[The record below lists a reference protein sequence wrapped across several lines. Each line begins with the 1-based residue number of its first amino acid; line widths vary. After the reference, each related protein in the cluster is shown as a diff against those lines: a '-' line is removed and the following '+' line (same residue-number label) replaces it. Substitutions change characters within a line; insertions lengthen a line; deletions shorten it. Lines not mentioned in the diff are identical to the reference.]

1 MTNTEAPS
9 AKGGR
14 RRRGWL
20 DRIET
25 VGNALPDPVFI
36 LLACIL
42 VLIAIS
48 VWAAAANWSAV
59 NPVTGERLVVESL
72 LSSQN
77 VGRFLGDMPQTL
89 TRFPPLGLVL
99 VVMIGA
105 AVAERSGLFAALL
118 GGGIR
123 RLPVR
128 FLTPA
133 VFLIGL
139 MSHHASDAAYVVLI
153 PLSAL
158 VYANLGRHPLTGIAI
173 AYAGISG
180 AFAGNIVP
188 GQFDVLMLGITTPA
202 AQLLDPGFTMNPLG
216 NWWFTLAI
224 GVVFTPVAWFI
235 TDRVVEPRLGKWEG
249 SGTAAADIEASGLGL
264 LGPAQKRGLRRA
276 GVAALLVVGLFA
288 ALCLWPGYTPLID
301 QTAEGPRRLAP
312 FYAALIAAFTI
323 LFMATGW
330 AYGAAAGTVKSHRD
344 IVRMM
349 GEGMKGMAPYIVLAF
364 FAAHFV
370 AMFSWSN
377 LGPVMA
383 VEGAQG
389 LKGLDLPL
397 PLLLVGL
404 LLVSS
409 ILDLVIGSASAKW
422 SAMAPVVV
430 PMLMLLGVSPEMT
443 TAAYRM
449 GDSIFN
455 IVTPLAS
462 NFPLV
467 LIMCQQW
474 IPKWGIGSMVAL
486 MLPYSAAFGV
496 TGLLLVLVW
505 VGFQLP
511 VGPGAPAAYELPAVS
526 QVSTQRPLS
535 PLSPLSPLASLP

>member
-1 MTNTEAPS
+1 MLNTEAPPVES
-9 AKGGR
+9 GR
-14 RRRGWL
+14 RKRNWL
-20 DRIET
+20 DRVEKA
-25 VGNALPDPVFI
+25 GNALPDPVFI
-36 LLACIL
+36 LVACIG
-42 VLIAIS
+42 VLIIISAI
-48 VWAAAANWSAV
+48 AAGMNWGAV
-59 NPVTGERLVVESL
+59 NPVTGEKLAVESL
-72 LSSQN
+72 LSSHN
-77 VGRFLGDMPQTL
+77 IARLLVDMPETM

-105 AVAERSGLFAALL
+105 AVAERSGLFAALM
-118 GGGIR
+118 GGGVR
-123 RLPVR
+123 RLPKS
-128 FLTPA
+128 LLSPA

-153 PLSAL
+153 PLAAL
-158 VYANLGRHPLTGIAI
+158 VYANLGRHPLAGIAV

-180 AFAGNIVP
+180 AFAGNLMP
-188 GQFDVLMLGITTPA
+188 GQFDVLMLGITAPA
-202 AQLLDPGFTMNPLG
+202 AQLLDPNFTVNPLG

-224 GVVFTPVAWFI
+224 GVVFTPIAWFV
-235 TDRVVEPRLGKWEG
+235 TDRIVEPRLGQWDG
-249 SGTAAADIEASGLGL
+249 SGAGAADVEAAGLGI
-264 LGPAQKRGLRRA
+264 LGPAQKRGLKLA
-276 GVAALLVVGLFA
+276 GLAALVIIALFT

-301 QTAEGPRRLAP
+301 QAAVGPKRLAP
-312 FYAALIAAFTI
+312 FYGALIAAFTMVFLI
-323 LFMATGW
+323 CGW
-330 AYGAAAGTVKSHRD
+330 VYGAAAGTVKSHRD
-344 IVRMM
+344 VVRMM
-349 GEGMKGMAPYIVLAF
+349 AEGMRGMAPYIVLAF

-383 VEGAQG
+383 VEGAEG
-389 LKGLDLPL
+389 LRGLHLPL

-409 ILDLVIGSASAKW
+409 VLDLVIGSASAKW

-443 TAAYRM
+443 TASYRM

-455 IVTPLAS
+455 IITPLAS

-474 IPKWGIGSMVAL
+474 KPKFGIGSMVAL
-486 MLPYSAAFGV
+486 MVPYSAAFGV
-496 TGLLLVLVW
+496 TGLLLVLAW

-511 VGPGAPAAYELPAVS
+511 VGPGAPAAYHLPVAAAAPHAPTTAV
-526 QVSTQRPLS
+526 V
-535 PLSPLSPLASLP
+535 AAAK

>member
-9 AKGGR
+9 VEGGR
-14 RRRGWL
+14 RRRNWL
-20 DRIET
+20 DRIEAA
-25 VGNALPDPVFI
+25 GNALPDPVFI

-42 VLIAIS
+42 ILIAVS
-48 VWAAAANWSAV
+48 AVAAAAGWSAV

-72 LSSQN
+72 LSSGN
-77 VGRFLGDMPQTL
+77 VGRLLVDMPETM

-105 AVAERSGLFAALL
+105 AVAERSGLFAALM
-118 GGGIR
+118 GGGVR
-123 RLPVR
+123 RLPKT
-128 FLTPA
+128 LLSPA

-158 VYANLGRHPLTGIAI
+158 VYANLGRHPLAGIAV

-188 GQFDVLMLGITTPA
+188 GQFDVLMLGITAPA
-202 AQLLDPGFTMNPLG
+202 AQLLDPGFAVNPLG

-224 GVVFTPVAWFI
+224 GVVFTPIAWFV
-235 TDRVVEPRLGKWEG
+235 TDRVVEPRLGKWDGEG
-249 SGTAAADIEASGLGL
+249 GGAADVEAAGLGV
-264 LGPAQKRGLRRA
+264 LGPAQKRGLIRA
-276 GVAALLVVGLFA
+276 GLGALTIVILFA
-288 ALCLWPGYTPLID
+288 ALSLWPGYTPLID
-301 QTAEGPRRLAP
+301 QDAVGPKRLAP
-312 FYAALIAAFTI
+312 FYGALIAAFTLVFLI
-323 LFMATGW
+323 SGW
-330 AYGAAAGTVKSHRD
+330 AYGAAVGTVKSHRD

-349 GEGMKGMAPYIVLAF
+349 AEGMKGMAPYIVLAF

-370 AMFSWSN
+370 AMFAWSN

-383 VEGAQG
+383 VEGAEG
-389 LKGLDLPL
+389 LRGLNLPL

-409 ILDLVIGSASAKW
+409 VLDLVIGSASAKW

-430 PMLMLLGVSPEMT
+430 PMLMLLGVSPEMA
-443 TAAYRM
+443 TASYRM

-474 IPKWGIGSMVAL
+474 MPKWGIGSMVAL
-486 MLPYSAAFGV
+486 MLPYSAAFGA
-496 TGLLLVLVW
+496 TGLLLILAW

-511 VGPGAPAAYELPAVS
+511 VGPGAPASYHLPAAVAP
-526 QVSTQRPLS
+526 QNPAAVAP
-535 PLSPLSPLASLP
+535 